1 MTPWA
6 GRNPITG
13 MLSNKPDNLTWSIMD
28 PQEVELDAV
37 LPDFSGDEDT
47 ARDRAANLY
56 TLKEEILSR
65 SLRVRSRGPM
75 MSRTP
80 ASGQAPPRDH
90 IGATS
95 PTPIWISHRL
105 QIVLIIG
112 TIGLLALAVWLVP
125 GILTIVLGGVGLALI
140 LSHPVG
146 WLSRV
151 MPRGPAILMA
161 LLLLL
166 GGIALS
172 LAVLIPLLIDQL
184 TELIA
189 AWPGIQDTLIMLLD
203 EATEG
208 LRTRGLLPE
217 EGASLSDRIRAD
229 LSVQAQTIATG
240 LLGALLDVA
249 SGAAGFAV
257 QAFAILFIAIYLL
270 VDVRKVR
277 DAFIGLPPER
287 YREDAHALWHAFG
300 ASMARYLSGVV
311 FVAAFQGFLTSVA
324 LWALGVPYALLLGV
338 WVALTSVIP
347 TFGAWIG
354 AVPAVLLAITES
366 STTALLTLL
375 LYVIIQQVES
385 NILTPRVQGQAA
397 HVHPIVVL
405 LTVIWTAQ
413 ALGLLWSAVAVPAL
427 VVIRVLFD
435 FFRVRLRVRPEQVSA
450 RV

>member
-1 MTPWA
+1 M
-6 GRNPITG
+6 I
-13 MLSNKPDNLTWSIMD
+13 
-28 PQEVELDAV
+28 ELEADRDVRPSEDAV
-37 LPDFSGDEDT
+37 
-47 ARDRAANLY
+47 
-56 TLKEEILSR
+56 
-65 SLRVRSRGPM
+65 
-75 MSRTP
+75 P
-80 ASGQAPPRDH
+80 A
-90 IGATS
+90 
-95 PTPIWISHRL
+95 TPIWISHRL
-105 QIVLIIG
+105 QIALIAG
-112 TIGLLALAVWLVP
+112 AFLLLLVAIWRVP

-151 MPRGPAILMA
+151 MPRGLAILVA

-166 GGIALS
+166 GGIALA
-172 LAVLIPLLIDQL
+172 LAVLIPVLIDQL

-189 AWPGIQDTLIMLLD
+189 AWPGIQDTLIRLLD

-217 EGASLSDRIRAD
+217 EGASLSDRLRAD
-229 LSVQAQTIATG
+229 LSVQAQSIATG
-240 LLGALLDVA
+240 LLGGLLDVA
-249 SGAAGFAV
+249 SGAASVAV
-257 QAFAILFIAIYLL
+257 QVFAILFIAIYLL

-277 DAFIGLPPER
+277 ETFIGLPPER
-287 YREDAHALWHAFG
+287 YRADTDALWDAFG
-300 ASMARYLSGVV
+300 VSMSRYLSGVV
-311 FVAAFQGFLTSVA
+311 FVAAFQGGLSAVA

-347 TFGAWIG
+347 TFGAWLG
-354 AVPAVLLAITES
+354 AVPAVLLAITQ
-366 STTALLTLL
+366 STTTAVLTVL

-413 ALGLLWSAVAVPAL
+413 ALGLLWSALAVPAL

-435 FFRVRLRVRPEQVSA
+435 FFRLRLRVRPEPGSVHL
-450 RV
+450 

>member
-1 MTPWA
+1 
-6 GRNPITG
+6 
-13 MLSNKPDNLTWSIMD
+13 
-28 PQEVELDAV
+28 
-37 LPDFSGDEDT
+37 
-47 ARDRAANLY
+47 
-56 TLKEEILSR
+56 
-65 SLRVRSRGPM
+65 

-80 ASGQAPPRDH
+80 ASGQAPVCDH
-90 IGATS
+90 AGATS

-105 QIVLIIG
+105 QIVLIVGAIV
-112 TIGLLALAVWLVP
+112 LLVLAIWLVP

-151 MPRGPAILMA
+151 MPRGPAILTA

-189 AWPGIQDTLIMLLD
+189 AWPGIQDTLILLLD

-287 YREDAHALWHAFG
+287 YRDDAHALWHAFG
-300 ASMARYLSGVV
+300 VSMTRYLSGVV
-311 FVAAFQGFLTSVA
+311 FVAAFQGVLTSMA

-354 AVPAVLLAITES
+354 GVPAVLLAITVAP
-366 STTALLTLL
+366 TTAILTLL

-435 FFRVRLRVRPEQVSA
+435 FFRVRLRVRPEPGSA
-450 RV
+450 RA

>member
-1 MTPWA
+1 M
-6 GRNPITG
+6 I
-13 MLSNKPDNLTWSIMD
+13 
-28 PQEVELDAV
+28 ELEADRDVRPSEDAV
-37 LPDFSGDEDT
+37 
-47 ARDRAANLY
+47 
-56 TLKEEILSR
+56 
-65 SLRVRSRGPM
+65 
-75 MSRTP
+75 P
-80 ASGQAPPRDH
+80 A
-90 IGATS
+90 
-95 PTPIWISHRL
+95 TPIWISHRL
-105 QIVLIIG
+105 QIALIAG
-112 TIGLLALAVWLVP
+112 AFLLLLVAIWRVP

-151 MPRGPAILMA
+151 MPRGLAILVA

-166 GGIALS
+166 GGIALA
-172 LAVLIPLLIDQL
+172 LAVLIPVLIDQL

-189 AWPGIQDTLIMLLD
+189 AWPGIQDTLIRLLD

-217 EGASLSDRIRAD
+217 EGASLSDRLRAD
-229 LSVQAQTIATG
+229 LSVQAQSIATG
-240 LLGALLDVA
+240 LLGGLLDVA
-249 SGAAGFAV
+249 SGAASVAV
-257 QAFAILFIAIYLL
+257 QVFAILFIAIYLL

-277 DAFIGLPPER
+277 ETFIGLPPER
-287 YREDAHALWHAFG
+287 YRADTEALWDAFG
-300 ASMARYLSGVV
+300 VSMSRYLSGVV
-311 FVAAFQGFLTSVA
+311 FVAAFQGGLSAVA

-347 TFGAWIG
+347 TFGAWLG
-354 AVPAVLLAITES
+354 AVPAVLLAITQ
-366 STTALLTLL
+366 STTTAVLTVL

-413 ALGLLWSAVAVPAL
+413 ALGLLWSALAVPAL

-435 FFRVRLRVRPEQVSA
+435 FFRLRLRVRPEPGSVHL
-450 RV
+450 